1 MEFQSTRRP
10 LDAGE
15 VLRPSAAGIK
25 PCHHQGMPD
34 RLSALDASFLFAEDG
49 ATSSMHVGA
58 LAVFVEPEGGIDFDA
73 LEQYVGTRLVAVPRF
88 RQCVRTVPGGIAR
101 PVWVDDAE
109 FDLNHHV
116 RRSVLPKPG
125 SDEQLDDFVARVMAR
140 PLDRD
145 RPLWELYVVEGLRG
159 GRFAIVTKTHHALVD
174 GVAAVD
180 VMQVL
185 LDPDPH
191 SEVVEP
197 EPWEPKPAPSD
208 AELVAEAVS
217 DMLKAPS
224 QFVDAVARTTG
235 DITGLVK
242 STVGVLAGLASTV
255 RAVAPAPSA
264 SALVSASPST
274 TRVFRGVSTSLDQH
288 KAIRAAHG
296 TTVNDVVLAVV
307 AGALRG
313 WLMSRGEPLGAS
325 GTVRALVPVSLRGHL
340 ASTAAAGDATTS
352 DPRTGNVV
360 SAYFIELP
368 VGEASAI
375 VRLQQIAMD
384 MRGLKDNGQALGAKT
399 VIGAVG
405 YAPTTMHSMAARAVN
420 ALSDRM
426 FGLAVTNIPGP
437 QFPLYVMGARLV
449 TVYPVAPIAHRQA
462 VAIAVASYD
471 GQVNYGL
478 IGDGE
483 AMADLDVLAACLE
496 DALIDLVAASKP
508 RRRTARG
515 DSA

>member
-1 MEFQSTRRP
+1 
-10 LDAGE
+10 
-15 VLRPSAAGIK
+15 
-25 PCHHQGMPD
+25 MPD

-73 LEQYVGTRLVAVPRF
+73 LERYVGARLVAVPRF
-88 RQCVRTVPGGIAR
+88 RQRVRTVPGGIAR
-101 PVWVDDAE
+101 PVWVDDDD
-109 FDLNHHV
+109 FDLTHHI

-145 RPLWELYVVEGLRG
+145 RPLWELYVVQGLRG
-159 GRFAIVTKTHHALVD
+159 GRFAVVTKTHHALVD

-185 LDPDPH
+185 LDPEPH
-191 SEVVEP
+191 TEVVEP

-235 DITGLVK
+235 DITGVVK

-255 RAVAPAPSA
+255 RAVAPPPSA
-264 SALVSASPST
+264 SALVSATPST
-274 TRVFRGVSTSLDQH
+274 RRVFRGVSTSLEQH

-313 WLMSRGEPLGAS
+313 WLMSRGEPLSAS
-325 GTVRALVPVSLRGHL
+325 NTVRALVPVSLRGHM
-340 ASTAAAGDATTS
+340 ASATEGADAAG

-368 VGEASAI
+368 VGEASPI

-384 MRGLKDNGQALGAKT
+384 MRGLKDTGQALGAKT

-478 IGDGE
+478 IGDGD

-496 DALIDLVAASKP
+496 DSLIDLVAASKP

-515 DSA
+515 GSA

>member
-1 MEFQSTRRP
+1 MS
-10 LDAGE
+10 
-15 VLRPSAAGIK
+15 
-25 PCHHQGMPD
+25 D

-58 LAVFVEPEGGIDFDA
+58 LAVFAEPDDGIDFDA
-73 LEQYVGTRLVAVPRF
+73 LERYVGDRLVAVPRF
-88 RQCVRTVPGGIAR
+88 RQVVRTVPGGLAR
-101 PVWVDDAE
+101 PVWVDDDD
-109 FDLNHHV
+109 FDLTHHV

-125 SDEQLDDFVARVMAR
+125 SDEQLDDFVARVLAR

-159 GRFAIVTKTHHALVD
+159 GRFAIVTKTHHALID

-185 LDPDPH
+185 LDPEPH
-191 SEVVEP
+191 SNQVAP
-197 EPWEPKPAPSD
+197 DPWEPRPAPSD
-208 AELVAEAVS
+208 AELVAQAVS

-235 DITGLVK
+235 DVTGLVK

-255 RAVAPAPSA
+255 RAVAPPPSA
-264 SALVSASPST
+264 SALVSTNPST
-274 TRVFRGVSTSLDQH
+274 TRVFRGVSTSLEQH
-288 KAIRAAHG
+288 KQIRAAHG

-325 GTVRALVPVSLRGHL
+325 STVRALVPVSLRGHL
-340 ASTAAAGDATTS
+340 ASVGGADESGA

-360 SAYFIELP
+360 SAYFVELP
-368 VGEASAI
+368 VGEASPV

-384 MRGLKDNGQALGAKT
+384 MRGLKDTGQALGAKT

-405 YAPTTMHSMAARAVN
+405 YAPTTMHTLAARAVN

-437 QFPLYVMGARLV
+437 QFPLYLMQARLV

-471 GQVNYGL
+471 GQVN
-478 IGDGE
+478 
-483 AMADLDVLAACLE
+483 
-496 DALIDLVAASKP
+496 
-508 RRRTARG
+508 
-515 DSA
+515 